1 MFYPDE
7 EKFLSLYADFVT
19 CLGTQSYSYSVLWA
33 LKFNFVNGLLY
44 KKAIS
49 QLFYALS
56 LGSYSTFCLH
66 LWFYSYDRP
75 FWRASI
81 VYNVCHVSASCC
93 LVCDN
98 INSWG
103 WLYWV
108 NRQIVFGSI
117 FTITFPMFE
126 KTRVDWTKKKKTG
139 NGITWLFLISI
150 ALYMNACML
159 TCCRKHFVNPLEF
172 LHKNFCI
179 HYSIH
184 YSLLPSKSKWKTD
197 VSPSVCTAMYFLICL
212 SSSGLQTVWS
222 FHQLKMGKR

>member
-1 MFYPDE
+1 M
-7 EKFLSLYADFVT
+7 KKQFLSLYADFVT
-19 CLGTQSYSYSVLWA
+19 CLKTQSYSYSVLWA
-33 LKFNFVNGLLY
+33 LKLNFANGLLY

-81 VYNVCHVSASCC
+81 VYNVCHVFASCC
-93 LVCDN
+93 LLCDN

-126 KTRVDWTKKKKTG
+126 KTRVDWTKKKKNRKWDYLIIFNYHCSIYECMYAYVLQETFCEPF
-139 NGITWLFLISI
+139 GIS
-150 ALYMNACML
+150 AQ
-159 TCCRKHFVNPLEF
+159 EF
-172 LHKNFCI
+172 L
-179 HYSIH
+179 
-184 YSLLPSKSKWKTD
+184 YSLLHSLFTTS
-197 VSPSVCTAMYFLICL
+197 I
-212 SSSGLQTVWS
+212 
-222 FHQLKMGKR
+222 